1 MKEAKFP
8 ALVNDSK
15 AVIRFVT
22 ANASQFQFDTTF
34 ICITGSSSGGNLAAI
49 AGTSRFVK
57 QYTLG
62 KTTVD
67 LEGNVDPNDPPFLI
81 FHDDKDRV
89 VPHCQSEL
97 LYAALQKAKV
107 PGQFYLVPNGQ
118 HGPGVQIDQNLQV
131 MVNFSTK
138 SQARNK
144 L

>member
-1 MKEAKFP
+1 MKEAKFS
-8 ALVNDSK
+8 AQVNDSK
-15 AVIRFVT
+15 AVIRFVR

-34 ICITGSSSGGNLAAI
+34 IDITGSSSGGNLAAI

-67 LEGNVDPNDPPFLI
+67 LEGNVDPSDPPFLF
-81 FHDDKDRV
+81 FHGDKDRV

-97 LYAALQKAKV
+97 PYTALQKAKV

-118 HGPGVQIDQNLQV
+118 HGPGVQVDQNLQV
-131 MVNFSTK
+131 MVNFF
-138 SQARNK
+138 NK
-144 L
+144 ESGKK